1 MALSEILK
9 KAIKELHSKLSE
21 NYTVRDFI
29 IFGSKATGTDMDES
43 DIDVMILLEDTS
55 PAIESEI
62 DDMIFDINL
71 EYDCLISAL
80 FFSREELEEGPFDQ
94 SPVYKKAM
102 AEGIRV

>member
-1 MALSEILK
+1 MALSVNEK
-9 KAIKELHSKLSE
+9 KAIKDLHSKLSE
-21 NYTVRDFI
+21 SYTVKDFR
-29 IFGSKATGTDMDES
+29 IFGSKATSTEKDDS
-43 DIDVMILLEDTS
+43 DVDVMILLEDTS
-55 PAIESEI
+55 PEIESEI

-102 AEGIRV
+102 DEGIRV